1 MREFDGIAA
10 SNKFQMRSLY
20 EFLAESDVAFK
31 KPEVRETIAHYCA
44 EECLQGLDFWRVSL
58 ASISQDQLYLWMR

>member
-20 EFLAESDVAFK
+20 EFLAESDVAFE
-31 KPEVRETIAHYCA
+31 KPEVRI
-44 EECLQGLDFWRVSL
+44 SL
-58 ASISQDQLYLWMR
+58 SVLVIYHLVYLYMKIR

>member
-20 EFLAESDVAFK
+20 EFLAESDVAFE
-31 KPEVRETIAHYCA
+31 KPEVPTLNPKPCRVPIA
-44 EECLQGLDFWRVSL
+44 
-58 ASISQDQLYLWMR
+58 